1 MEENLFC
8 TASDARNFRKKLRA
22 WYAHHKRE
30 LPWRATCDPYRIWL
44 SEIMLQQTTVAT
56 VMPYFERFLNRFPNV
71 TSLANANESDVL
83 RLWEGLG
90 YYSRARNIFK
100 TACIIS
106 EQYNGEFPQDL
117 DELQMLPG
125 IGRYTAGAIFSFAY
139 NRPAPIVEANTQRLY
154 ARLAGYADDLTKS
167 SGKKRLWAVAEEL
180 LPKRQPGTFNQAL
193 MELGSQVC
201 TPTEP
206 ACNRCPVSD
215 YCIAIQTD
223 KQHEIPRPKK
233 KPEITAV
240 THLCI
245 AIEKGKKFL
254 LHQYQETE
262 RWAGLWDFPRWE
274 MNATEVNLFEQELA
288 VLSQSSKKGNSLFD
302 QRELH
307 DEIFSWI
314 ENEVHNRYK
323 LQINLTHPIT
333 TINHAVTRYKI
344 RLIALQ
350 AKHVSGKVGTGLR
363 NCQWVSP
370 KQFNQYPLSTT
381 ARKMAGM
388 IQQAKK
394 Y

>member
-1 MEENLFC
+1 MEENLFRD
-8 TASDARNFRKKLRA
+8 TADAQGFRKKLRA
-22 WYAHHKRE
+22 WYARHKRE
-30 LPWRATCDPYRIWL
+30 LPWRGTCDPYRIWL

-56 VMPYFERFLNRFPNV
+56 VMPYFERFLNRFPDV
-71 TSLANANESDVL
+71 TSLANANESEVL

-154 ARLAGYADDLTKS
+154 ARLAGYAEYLTKS
-167 SGKKRLWAVAEEL
+167 AGQKLLWRVAEEL

-193 MELGSQVC
+193 MELGSQIC
-201 TPTEP
+201 TPVDP
-206 ACNRCPVSD
+206 ACHRCPVSD
-215 YCIAIQTD
+215 YCLANQTG

-240 THLCI
+240 TYLCI

-254 LHQYQETE
+254 LHQYRETE

-274 MNATEVNLFEQELA
+274 IKASEVRLFEQELA
-288 VLSQSSKKGNSLFD
+288 VLSQSKQKEKTLFD
-302 QRELH
+302 QGELH
-307 DEIFSWI
+307 EEFFSWI
-314 ENEVHNRYK
+314 ENEVCQRYNI
-323 LQINLTHPIT
+323 QINLTHPMT

-344 RLIALQ
+344 RLIGLHANHL
-350 AKHVSGKVGTGLR
+350 SGRVGAGLH
-363 NCQWVSP
+363 NCKWVNP
-370 KQFNQYPLSTT
+370 KQFDQYPLSTT

-388 IQQAKK
+388 IEQARKH
-394 Y
+394 